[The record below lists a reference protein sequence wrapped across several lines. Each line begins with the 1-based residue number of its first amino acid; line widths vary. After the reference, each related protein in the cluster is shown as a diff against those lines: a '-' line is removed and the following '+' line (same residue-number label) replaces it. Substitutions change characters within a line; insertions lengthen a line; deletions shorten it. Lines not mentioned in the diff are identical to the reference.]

1 MAAEPISV
9 SIDQVRELT
18 DYIGREIIRRPDVEI
33 DENTPLVSSGLVDS
47 FALVQVF
54 MQLQEITNC
63 RIPASKV
70 RAKEMDTIRLMF
82 AMAQRMGTPRPSPS
96 SK

>member
-18 DYIGREIIRRPDVEI
+18 DYVGREVIHRPGITI
-33 DENTPLVSSGLVDS
+33 DENTPLVSSGLIDS
-47 FALVQVF
+47 FALIQVF
-54 MQLQEITNC
+54 LQLEKITNC
-63 RIPASKV
+63 KIPASKV

-82 AMAQRMGTPRPSPS
+82 AMAQRMGTPRQ
-96 SK
+96 